1 MQNDVIA
8 LIDDTGETVVEY
20 KYNSW
25 GKILSITGSKAG
37 TIGKTNPFR
46 YRGYYYDEETGMYY
60 LKNRYY
66 DPEIRRFIS
75 ADSYISGFNSTMCN
89 VFCYCGN
96 NPFSEAKGS
105 ENVYYGYLKKYPED
119 YWVSANGQKMVPIGF
134 LKDWVRTMRKILL
147 DEK

>member
-8 LIDDTGETVVEY
+8 LIDDAGETVVEY

-37 TIGKTNPFR
+37 TSGKINSFR

-75 ADSYISGFNSTMCN
+75 ADSYISGFNST
-89 VFCYCGN
+89 
-96 NPFSEAKGS
+96 
-105 ENVYYGYLKKYPED
+105 
-119 YWVSANGQKMVPIGF
+119 
-134 LKDWVRTMRKILL
+134 ILL
-147 DEK
+147 LWK

>member
-8 LIDDTGETVVEY
+8 LIDDAGETVVEY

>member
-1 MQNDVIA
+1 MEGTVTKNLLLQNDVIA
-8 LIDDTGETVVEY
+8 LIDDAGETVVEY

-75 ADSYISGFNSTMCN
+75 ADSYISGFNST
-89 VFCYCGN
+89 
-96 NPFSEAKGS
+96 
-105 ENVYYGYLKKYPED
+105 
-119 YWVSANGQKMVPIGF
+119 
-134 LKDWVRTMRKILL
+134 ILL
-147 DEK
+147 LWK